1 MSFNN
6 TTNTTTITSSNSS
19 NYLIPVIV
27 VSSVLVVVGL
37 IAIITYIMKIKLKNK
52 SKSEFNRMNSIFKK
66 NYVEHNKP
74 PDVSSFSLKVS
85 NAVSDL
91 SMCNSV
97 VGNGSNLTSNKNI
110 KMINYKTLNLQMTTK
125 GDKYKSAETDSQ
137 NANYS
142 STNRNIELTT
152 SPHKMAQPLNKVSL
166 VSTNLIE
173 IIKKKKAL
181 EN

>member
-6 TTNTTTITSSNSS
+6 TTTTETSSSQS
-19 NYLIPVIV
+19 NYLIPIIV
-27 VSSVLVVVGL
+27 VSSILLVVG
-37 IAIITYIMKIKLKNK
+37 IIGIITYIMKIKLKSK

-66 NYVEHNKP
+66 TYVEYNKP
-74 PDVSSFSLKVS
+74 PEVSSFSLKVS

-97 VGNGSNLTSNKNI
+97 VGNASNLTSTKNVNV
-110 KMINYKTLNLQMTTK
+110 INYKTLNIKTLAK
-125 GDKYKSAETDSQ
+125 ENRYKPSETDSQ
-137 NANYS
+137 NANHS

-152 SPHKMAQPLNKVSL
+152 SPNKNNQISKRVTL

-173 IIKKKKAL
+173 VLRKKKSS
-181 EN
+181 EI